1 MDRDNNKDLN
11 KFEIS
16 QPLLL
21 IVEGSDEIYFFNAFF
36 KYLKE
41 SSPDEWQDLEKIQ
54 IISTDSKDKLKP
66 FLEILPDLPNINSVK
81 KIAIIQDA
89 DNCDILTFE
98 TIQNHLHDA
107 HLPVP
112 EKQIIPKEG
121 IINNFQKIIVQVL
134 IISLGENG
142 MLEDLCMDSV
152 IDDPVMPCV
161 DSYFQCLENILGKFS
176 LSRPKNLAKSK
187 VRVFIASK
195 KECTAHVGYAA
206 QEGYWNFEKSSFDR
220 IRIMLKNFI
229 SN

>member
-1 MDRDNNKDLN
+1 MT
-11 KFEIS
+11 KFIF
-16 QPLLL
+16 
-21 IVEGSDEIYFFNAFF
+21 YAFL

-41 SSPDEWQDLEKIQ
+41 LSPDEWQDLEKIQ
-54 IISTDSKDKLKP
+54 IMSTDSKDKLKP
-66 FLEILPDLPNINSVK
+66 FLEVLPDLPNINIVK

-89 DNCDILTFE
+89 DNSDIITFNA
-98 TIQNHLHDA
+98 IQNYLHDA

-112 EKQIIPKEG
+112 EKQLESKEG
-121 IINNFQKIIVQVL
+121 IINNFQKILIHVL
-134 IISLGENG
+134 IIGIGNKG

-161 DSYFQCLENILGKFS
+161 DSYFQCLGNKF
-176 LSRPKNLAKSK
+176 LTFLLPRPKNLAKSK

-206 QEGYWNFEKSSFDR
+206 QEGYWNFERSSFDR
-220 IRIMLKNFI
+220 IRIMLKYFI